1 MVALVTTEWKLE
13 WPSGHKWKWRQQKE
27 PQKHIACRCCV
38 FKYWNS
44 SENSLS
50 KCYEKPKTKSR
61 FFFTLVCFKSYIPGT
76 FRGHFLGGGLLRW
89 VCLPGSGQLKFLPLI
104 SRLSHIPN
112 CPTHPPAHL
121 GKPSPSPIHP
131 STCYPSTPVSWR
143 RFSFRWAQLRSDQ
156 LPLTRPNL
164 LHNRPTCLSTLP
176 LKMCHS
182 HYQMPPRPDCA
193 LHTKGCLAAFNCYW
207 VKVKKEKD
215 TNRLLTKSG
224 FYHFIPKPSKSRNM
238 RWFQVLNAVSQ
249 TEHTPHLR
257 CLGLKQFMTVFAA
270 DTSWLRHRAPSFT
283 AHLPHCP

>member
-1 MVALVTTEWKLE
+1 MVALVVTTEWKLE

-38 FKYWNS
+38 FKYSNS
-44 SENSLS
+44 SENSSKMSLS
-50 KCYEKPKTKSR
+50 TIKRQKLKAD
-61 FFFTLVCFKSYIPGT
+61 FFTLGCFKSYIPGT

-131 STCYPSTPVSWR
+131 STWYPSTPVSWR

-164 LHNRPTCLSTLP
+164 LHNRPTCQSTLP

-182 HYQMPPRPDCA
+182 HYQMPWLCPADQ
-193 LHTKGCLAAFNCYW
+193 
-207 VKVKKEKD
+207 
-215 TNRLLTKSG
+215 RLLGS
-224 FYHFIPKPSKSRNM
+224 
-238 RWFQVLNAVSQ
+238 V
-249 TEHTPHLR
+249 
-257 CLGLKQFMTVFAA
+257 
-270 DTSWLRHRAPSFT
+270 
-283 AHLPHCP
+283 